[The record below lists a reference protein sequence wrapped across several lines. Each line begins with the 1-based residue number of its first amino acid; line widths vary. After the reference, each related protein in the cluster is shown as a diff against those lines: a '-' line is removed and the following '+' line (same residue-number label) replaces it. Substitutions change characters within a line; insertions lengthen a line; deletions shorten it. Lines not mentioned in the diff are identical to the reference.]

1 VSVVDIEVIVFDTTS
16 SNMGEK
22 GGLAGLLR
30 RAREEEWEEQGRVG
44 ILPVLT
50 VKGCEDH
57 ILNLM
62 SKDFEKYLV
71 ETSNPTLTLA
81 KTSIPTLALGQKHRA
96 TDLVQLL
103 IEKIRKRKR
112 SYRHYMEKEFAI
124 TKIHIP
130 RIGDTRFVD
139 LSLFF

>member
-71 ETSNPTLTLA
+71 ETSNPTLTL
-81 KTSIPTLALGQKHRA
+81 GQKHRA

-112 SYRHYMEKEFAI
+112 SYRHYGK
-124 TKIHIP
+124 
-130 RIGDTRFVD
+130 RICNHQN
-139 LSLFF
+139 SYPSNW